1 MMAFNYISS
10 EQELFTSSNQEY
22 LLSYYQQ
29 WVVTLVKQKRYEDI
43 ISYKE
48 WLNRLGENFKED
60 RNFYPIFVKN

>member
-1 MMAFNYISS
+1 MTFNYISN
-10 EQELFTSSNQEY
+10 EQDLFTLSNQEY

-29 WVVTLVKQKRYEDI
+29 WVVTLVKQERYEDI

-48 WLNRLGENFKED
+48 WLNQLGENFHED